1 MSTAVRRGDV
11 FARFQRPPG
20 GRYVLVNY
28 TDNHGIWRNERSMT
42 FTRHVRRLFAAG
54 ESGSTYECGNC
65 GREFDLDR
73 QVCPR
78 CGSYRIQRSS
88 YEDLVSD

>member
-1 MSTAVRRGDV
+1 
-11 FARFQRPPG
+11 
-20 GRYVLVNY
+20 
-28 TDNHGIWRNERSMT
+28 MT